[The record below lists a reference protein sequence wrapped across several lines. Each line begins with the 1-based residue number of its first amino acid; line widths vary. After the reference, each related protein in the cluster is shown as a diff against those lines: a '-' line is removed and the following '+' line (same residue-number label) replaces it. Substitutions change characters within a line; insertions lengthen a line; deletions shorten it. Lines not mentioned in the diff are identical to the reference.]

1 MNVAFIGLGNIGAP
15 MARRLL
21 EAGHEL
27 TVFDIDPA
35 AMSNL
40 AALGAR
46 LAASPGAAASGAEV
60 TGICVRDD
68 AQLRAVAVEGPDAV
82 LDMAPSGSVV
92 LVHSTVRP
100 FTMALLARHAA
111 LRSVA
116 VADVAVTGG
125 AHLAQSG
132 DLIAMSG
139 GDPARLALA
148 TPVIDAM
155 CRRRIHA
162 GELGAGMAL
171 KAANN
176 LVTMLQLLAAHESF
190 RLAELSG
197 VDPLL
202 LREVMTG
209 NGNLTDTMG
218 RFLDFRATGPTQ
230 LGESAFVGFQTR
242 MGQLGTKDLQVAL
255 DMAADIG
262 IDLPGARAAR
272 DLILDVFLNKPVM
285 ERNS

>member
-1 MNVAFIGLGNIGAP
+1 MGLGNIGAP

-21 EAGHEL
+21 AAGHEL
-27 TVFDIDPA
+27 TVFDINPA
-35 AMSNL
+35 AMDTL

-46 LAASPGAAASGAEV
+46 TAASPGAAANDAEV
-60 TGICVRDD
+60 TSICVRDD
-68 AQLRAVAVEGPDAV
+68 AQLRAVTIEGSDVV
-82 LDMAPSGSVV
+82 LGRAPTGSVV

-100 FTMALLARHAA
+100 STMELLARHAA
-111 LRSVA
+111 LRSVQ

-132 DLIAMSG
+132 DLIAMTG
-139 GDPARLALA
+139 GDPLTLERAG
-148 TPVIDAM
+148 PVIDAM

-162 GELGAGMAL
+162 GGLGTGMAL

-190 RLAELSG
+190 RLAGLSG
-197 VDPLL
+197 IDPQL
-202 LREVMTG
+202 LREVMIS

-218 RFLDFRATGPTQ
+218 RFLDFRNTGPTQ
-230 LGESAFVGFQTR
+230 LGESAFIDFQTR
-242 MGQLGTKDLQVAL
+242 MGQLGSKDLQVAL

-272 DLILDVFLNKPVM
+272 DLMPGVFLNRPVP
-285 ERNS
+285 ERNP